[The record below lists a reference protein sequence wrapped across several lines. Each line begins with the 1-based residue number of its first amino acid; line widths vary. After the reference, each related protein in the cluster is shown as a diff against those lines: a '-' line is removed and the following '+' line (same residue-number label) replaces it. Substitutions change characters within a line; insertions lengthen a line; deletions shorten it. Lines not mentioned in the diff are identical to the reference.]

1 MKQILKH
8 VGVSLL
14 LCFFSFQLK
23 GQEIRKSQ
31 IRLSVSPIL
40 CDDLSLTYQGK
51 DHLQSSNT
59 LNGQATLSY
68 YQPIGKGFGVNAGFG
83 LRLTSHNINYDF
95 KTPVNTVFDTEVA
108 QTDRLEHTSSVY
120 ANGLYVFPLSLQKIF
135 TMKPNLNYSIEL
147 GATANIVV
155 NKELWER
162 VRVWYRN
169 GDSSDQLFEMQ
180 LENEPEDD
188 KMLSYFV
195 KAGLIKMNK
204 RGNSFH
210 VNLVANYSPRKI
222 ASGTYAFYNLG
233 YESRGTVEQNI
244 NYVGIELSY
253 AISPFKKKNKM

>member
-1 MKQILKH
+1 MKQCLKSTG
-8 VGVSLL
+8 VGLL

-23 GQEIRKSQ
+23 GQEIQKSQ

-40 CDDLSLTYQGK
+40 CDDLSLTYQGQK
-51 DHLQSSNT
+51 HLQSSST
-59 LNGQATLSY
+59 FNGQATLSY

-95 KTPVNTVFDTEVA
+95 EVPINTVFNNGKR
-108 QTDRLEHTSSVY
+108 DRLEDTSSLYV
-120 ANGLYVFPLSLQKIF
+120 NGLYVFPLSVQKIINI
-135 TMKPNLNYSIEL
+135 KPNLNHSIEF
-147 GATANIVV
+147 GVTANLVV
-155 NKELWER
+155 VKELWQRE
-162 VRVWYRN
+162 RVWYQN

-180 LENEPEDD
+180 LENQAEDD

-195 KAGLIKMNK
+195 KVGLIKSNK

-210 VNLVANYSPRKI
+210 VNLVANYSPRTI